1 MKKLTPIEL
10 EDGTVIYM
18 EVQEDIEVVSGEEKE
33 EVGTRGI
40 NTRELTRGDL
50 DREAKGRG
58 IPNMSPHEQIRQ
70 SFQAIEGTIR
80 TYTSHTLDAF
90 RKIGTGNIDKVTLEF
105 GIKVGGKAGIPYVT
119 EGSADSHLKIV
130 VQCSFPN
137 ESSG

>member
-18 EVQEDIEVVSGEEKE
+18 EVKEDVELVSEETKVDEGE
-33 EVGTRGI
+33 
-40 NTRELTRGDL
+40 RELTRVDL
-50 DREAKGRG
+50 GKEEKGWG
-58 IPNMSPHEQIRQ
+58 GQTKSPQEQIRQ

-80 TYTSHTLDAF
+80 AYTNHTLNAF
-90 RKIGTGNIDKVTLEF
+90 RQVGSGNIDKVTLEF

-130 VQCSFPN
+130 VECSFPK
-137 ESSG
+137 EEDETIPL